1 MLDAFKKFL
10 GLTGRLNTVILEGGS
25 KNRGSVAISY
35 LTWPFLEDI
44 HSGKGRGHT
53 NAYEVKV
60 MAEAFVELGFRVEI
74 SDWDDATYIPPSD
87 CRVAIDLHS
96 NLERWSR
103 LLPPQCKR
111 VLHATGCHWKVL
123 NAAETKR
130 LEALKER
137 KGKRLDQRRQVKPT
151 NAVKYADE
159 IVVLGNEYTMESY
172 RFAAKLITRVPIS
185 SAYEYQNIP
194 EKDYQDARKRFLWI
208 GSYGMV
214 HKGLDLVIE
223 AFAGMP
229 DLELTICGRPEKEDD
244 FFRLYEREM
253 KNTSNIHLH
262 GWIDMSSS
270 EFMEIS
276 RTHAAVVY
284 PSSSEGGAGSV
295 IHCMHAGMV
304 PICTREASVDLM
316 DFGIQI
322 TDSSVAAVQ
331 DACRAFSSLEPAE
344 IQIKSEKTLG
354 HVREHHTREHFKK
367 NYKCFAERIT
377 RGL

>member
-1 MLDAFKKFL
+1 MFDALKCLL
-10 GLTGRLNTVILEGGS
+10 GLTKYHGPVVVLGNS
-25 KNRGSVAISY
+25 MKRGTVAISY
-35 LTWPFLEDI
+35 LTWPFHEEAN
-44 HSGKGRGHT
+44 SPKARGHT

-74 SDWDDATYIPPSD
+74 SDWDDTSYIPPSD

-103 LLPPQCKR
+103 SVPSSCKR

-123 NAAETKR
+123 NAAEADR
-130 LEALKER
+130 LIALKKR
-137 KGKRLDQRRQVKPT
+137 NGKRLKPRRQVEPS

-172 RFAAKLITRVPIS
+172 RFTAKPITRIPIS

-194 EKDYQDARKRFLWI
+194 EKDYQNARKRFLWI

-214 HKGLDLVIE
+214 HKGLDLVLD
-223 AFAGMP
+223 AFTGMP
-229 DLELTICGRPEKEDD
+229 DLALTVCGRPEKEDD
-244 FFRLYEREM
+244 FFRLYEREL
-253 KNTSNIHLH
+253 KFTANIHLH
-262 GWIDMSSS
+262 GWIDMSSM
-270 EFMEIS
+270 EFLDIS
-276 RTHAAVVY
+276 RTHSAVIY

-322 TDSSVAAVQ
+322 MDSSVAAVQ
-331 DACRAFSSLEPAE
+331 DACRTFSSLDPAE
-344 IQIKSEKTLG
+344 IQIRSQKTLG